1 MKYKI
6 YGDRVKLF
14 DSYLVPKKKFSREL
28 GMIRNLHPTCR
39 LWKRS
44 ENNIRREWASHNLAY
59 AIGIN
64 RDRTADVDLD
74 YEPKWYHNL
83 FYFIIGTIALCVI
96 K

>member
-28 GMIRNLHPTCR
+28 GMIRNLHPSCR

-44 ENNIRREWASHNLAY
+44 EGNIRREWASHNLAY
-59 AIGIN
+59 SLGIN
-64 RDRTADVDLD
+64 RAKTIDVDLD

-83 FYFIIGTIALCVI
+83 FYWITGNIALLFI